1 MFNSHQS
8 VFKRNSH
15 LIEGIV
21 WLVFVLLAAAYT
33 FDFDDPLP
41 VYEWGP
47 AHWPRVVLFG
57 MFVACLWLLFV
68 ESRKKEDSEKVA
80 QTPKTKIDVS
90 TRVHMVLI
98 FGLPVLYSFLIH
110 RMGFLLITPFFLG
123 LYMWVVGVKKIRTLI
138 IMTVGIYAAILI
150 IFVKLI
156 FTYLPP
162 GAGVFNT
169 INGYILRVLQ

>member
-1 MFNSHQS
+1 MSDSRQS
-8 VFKRNSH
+8 VIKRNSH

-57 MFVACLWLLFV
+57 MFAACLWLLFV
-68 ESRKKEDSEKVA
+68 ESRKKEESEED
-80 QTPKTKIDVS
+80 TPTSKIKIDLS

-162 GAGVFNT
+162 GAGFFNT

>member
-1 MFNSHQS
+1 MSDSHQT
-8 VFKRNSH
+8 VFKRYSH
-15 LIEGIV
+15 QIEGIV

-68 ESRKKEDSEKVA
+68 ESRKKEDSEEVVT
-80 QTPKTKIDVS
+80 TPKTKIDSS
-90 TRVHMVLI
+90 TRVRMVLI

-123 LYMWVVGVKKIRTLI
+123 LYMWVVGVRKIRTLI
-138 IMTVGIYAAILI
+138 VMTVGIYAALLL

-169 INGYILRVLQ
+169 INGHILRVLQ

>member
-1 MFNSHQS
+1 MSDSRQS

-33 FDFDDPLP
+33 FDFDDPLQ

-68 ESRKKEDSEKVA
+68 ESRKKEDNKEVVPV
-80 QTPKTKIDVS
+80 PKIKIEFS
-90 TRVHMVLI
+90 TRVRMVLI

-110 RMGFLLITPFFLG
+110 RMGFLLITPFFLCA
-123 LYMWVVGVKKIRTLI
+123 YMWVVGVKKMRTLI
-138 IMTVGIYAAILI
+138 IMTVGIYAAIVI
-150 IFVKLI
+150 IFIKLI

-169 INGYILRVLQ
+169 INGYILRIVQ

>member
-1 MFNSHQS
+1 MSDSHQS
-8 VFKRNSH
+8 VFERYSH

-68 ESRKKEDSEKVA
+68 ESRKKEDSEEIAPTSKI
-80 QTPKTKIDVS
+80 KIDLS

-123 LYMWVVGVKKIRTLI
+123 FYMWVVGVKKIRTLI

-162 GAGVFNT
+162 GAGIFNT
-169 INGYILRVLQ
+169 INGYFLRVLQ